1 LLAPPT
7 DRELA
12 IHRVVL
18 ALHPRYIRGQ
28 FRIYMQ
34 IGGTRLAVADRRGP
48 GQTGELGRDIHVRE
62 TRNSGLGRRA
72 LGMGMSVLISPLVAP
87 GGDMKYHHKRK
98 RYNCTSQSAFD
109 RHRLS
114 PLL

>member
-1 LLAPPT
+1 
-7 DRELA
+7 
-12 IHRVVL
+12 
-18 ALHPRYIRGQ
+18 
-28 FRIYMQ
+28 MQ
-34 IGGTRLAVADRRGP
+34 ISGTRLAVADRRGP
-48 GQTGELGRDIHVRE
+48 GQSGELGRDIHVRE

-72 LGMGMSVLISPLVAP
+72 LGMGVPISALVAP

-98 RYNCTSQSAFD
+98 RYNRTSQSAFD